1 MSSFA
6 NVCST
11 SRAGMTRKTNGR
23 KGTAAAHYI
32 MGGPTANR
40 HNAFTLGT
48 ATTEIYVM
56 HGETAAAA
64 RCSLLPGR
72 FVASQIDPVHPHRRP
87 RSVAQFTAGVKGGR
101 GAP

>member
-1 MSSFA
+1 
-6 NVCST
+6 
-11 SRAGMTRKTNGR
+11 
-23 KGTAAAHYI
+23 

-64 RCSLLPGR
+64 SYSAGWSRKRKAESRLSR
-72 FVASQIDPVHPHRRP
+72 SSRR
-87 RSVAQFTAGVKGGR
+87 
-101 GAP
+101 